1 MRVLTNNPQDSKIL
15 NLGFGT
21 VQGPFLVT
29 QTGVNPADERP
40 KTKMFVLRPDG
51 AWVDFNAYVCQNKP
65 EVLDEIVFQTMASVM
80 QMFGSLLGK
89 PRILDLPIDEAGL
102 NQWIER
108 QKGRDPLE
116 AAKAWALDYRIRHR
130 EEMGI

>member
-29 QTGVNPADERP
+29 QMGVNPADQLPR
-40 KTKMFVLRPDG
+40 TKMYILRPDG
-51 AWVDFNAYVCQNKP
+51 AWVDLNAYVCQNKP
-65 EVLDEIVFQTMASVM
+65 EVLDEIVFPTMASVM
-80 QMFGSLLGK
+80 EKFGSLLGK

-102 NQWIER
+102 AKWVER
-108 QKGRDPLE
+108 QKGHDPLE
-116 AAKAWALDYRIRHR
+116 AAKSWAIDYRVRHR
-130 EEMGI
+130 EQMEI